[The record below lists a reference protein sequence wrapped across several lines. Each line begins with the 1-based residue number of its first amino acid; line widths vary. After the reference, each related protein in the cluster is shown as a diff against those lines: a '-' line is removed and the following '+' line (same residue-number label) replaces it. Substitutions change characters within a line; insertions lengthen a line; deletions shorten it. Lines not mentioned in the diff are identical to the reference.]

1 MHKQKMIAVTA
12 IIILFTLLTACSTA
26 ESDYRIF
33 ENISECEKIEANM
46 AENATITQYQT
57 PDADKNLKNLSY
69 DAFFAAQYESP
80 DMSFTIFAYEFANS
94 EAAKQ
99 YFKNSTG
106 KTSKTDV
113 NFSCAAGLFS
123 SEERGVFIDG
133 NNAYTV
139 LSAPKHSDDV
149 YDYLA
154 QCFSL
159 NLDEEYAKY
168 LTETVE

>member
-1 MHKQKMIAVTA
+1 MYRQKAIA
-12 IIILFTLLTACSTA
+12 IIVVCFVISLTACTTT
-26 ESDYRIF
+26 ESNYRIF

-46 AENATITQYQT
+46 AEDATITKYRT
-57 PDADKNLKNLSY
+57 PEADQNLKDLSY
-69 DAFFAAQYESP
+69 NAFFAAQYESS
-80 DMSFTIFAYEFANS
+80 DMSFTIFAYEFSNN

-113 NFSCAAGLFS
+113 NFSCATGLFS

-139 LSAPKHSDDV
+139 LSVPKHSNDI

-159 NLDEEYAKY
+159 NLDEEYAKC
-168 LTETVE
+168 LTKTVE